1 MDATKN
7 LVERNPR
14 SLAEYRKLVNLCLS
28 RLIMFNA
35 KRGGEAS
42 RMTLDDY
49 ENRKKEEVRKDFNLT
64 PLEEKMMERYVNFV
78 PFFMWLYLIGNR
90 YATTANNR

>member
-64 PLEEKMMERYVNFV
+64 PLEEKMMER
-78 PFFMWLYLIGNR
+78 
-90 YATTANNR
+90 